1 MNYNINK
8 RLNLIRIENYIWV
21 LYLFI
26 IGFSFYANHLEKD
39 YFLTNNIK
47 SKNTYRLINASIFVV
62 LIFVYSYFEKE
73 TILSLF
79 NNDRSD
85 KQKKLDTLSFIATTS
100 VLISGF
106 LFLYIVLNDD
116 ELLEEI
122 AFN

>member
-8 RLNLIRIENYIWV
+8 RLDLIRIENYIWV

-62 LIFVYSYFEKE
+62 LIFIYSYFEKE
-73 TILSLF
+73 AILSLF

-106 LFLYIVLNDD
+106 LFLYIVLDDD

>member
-8 RLNLIRIENYIWV
+8 RLDLIRTENYIWV

-73 TILSLF
+73 TILSLV